1 MYLTPCPFCAGDP
14 EFKNSGSP
22 PDVMYPHSW
31 WIECRC
37 GIQTAR
43 ENGTSNSPETGTV
56 NLEAEAKAKLTERW
70 NTRRKRCDK
79 CKEVS
84 EFGNVFGERFC
95 ETHAKERIDEL
106 TKHDNE
112 PHMIWAKQNA
122 TMRSG
127 RTQ

>member
-1 MYLTPCPFCAGDP
+1 MDLIPCPFCTGDP
-14 EFKNSGSP
+14 EFKSSGNCTET
-22 PDVMYPHSW
+22 MYPDRW

-37 GIQTAR
+37 GVRTESAK
-43 ENGTSNSPETGTV
+43 GTSWSPETGTI
-56 NLEAEAKAKLTERW
+56 NLESEAKAKLTERW

-95 ETHAKERIDEL
+95 KTHAKERIDEL
-106 TKHDNE
+106 TKHDDE

-122 TMRSG
+122 TMRSS
-127 RTQ
+127 RTP